1 VRVKIADNGSQKNS
15 RHRKKCLLDRIGAKV
30 ETSKNNRNRKAKKK
44 PPKKGDIISVEA
56 A

>member
-1 VRVKIADNGSQKNS
+1 MEVKKIVAIE
-15 RHRKKCLLDRIGAKV
+15 KKCLLDRIGAKV